1 MISQVIS
8 HIIFDNIYDI
18 IYHCDINMIPLT
30 PSPASCSSAGPSSV
44 YEPVVVLS
52 PLPQLAPHPAETAAG
67 SVPHP
72 AETAAG
78 SVRNRRRQ
86 HPAGGEG
93 WCSRIC
99 RSSRLTLRKQ
109 RRGQCGQQHEDKVRR
124 AAGSARLTLS
134 VAFLQIRRACSGVMP
149 RSARCSGVIAST

>member
-1 MISQVIS
+1 MIS
-8 HIIFDNIYDI
+8 YI
-18 IYHCDINMIPLT
+18 IYDINMIPLT
-30 PSPASCSSAGPSSV
+30 PSPPSCSSARPSSV
-44 YEPVVVLS
+44 YEPAAAPGGGRVVVLS

-93 WCSRIC
+93 LCSRIC

-109 RRGQCGQQHEDKVRR
+109 RRGQCGQQHQDKVRR
-124 AAGSARLTLS
+124 AAGSSRLTWS
-134 VAFLQIRRACSGVMP
+134 VAFLRIRRACSGEMP